1 MCMCSCG
8 FNLRASIFTVC
19 ILNTFW
25 HTANNDDVKLVLE
38 YCIREGRASVL
49 SRKSI
54 CFFTD
59 EYEHVDYVVWVTREL
74 DFKNFLNTYA
84 WCSTHPYIAL
94 TSISANQHAE
104 IPYEASK
111 VCTVSHWLLMQPK
124 RISIN
129 CRHWGSMTSRQ

>member
-1 MCMCSCG
+1 MSQRDMCMCLCG
-8 FNLRASIFTVC
+8 FNLRVSIFTVC

-74 DFKNFLNTYA
+74 DFKKYFEHLRA
-84 WCSTHPYIAL
+84 SSML
-94 TSISANQHAE
+94 GVRL
-104 IPYEASK
+104 IPIL
-111 VCTVSHWLLMQPK
+111 H
-124 RISIN
+124 
-129 CRHWGSMTSRQ
+129 

>member
-8 FNLRASIFTVC
+8 FNLRASIFTVY

-74 DFKNFLNTYA
+74 DFKIFLNTLEHQACLVFDSSLY
-84 WCSTHPYIAL
+84 CTDVNLSQSTCGN
-94 TSISANQHAE
+94 S
-104 IPYEASK
+104 
-111 VCTVSHWLLMQPK
+111 V
-124 RISIN
+124 
-129 CRHWGSMTSRQ
+129 